1 MTRVSTAGQNQL
13 LLVDVLKQQN
23 RIFETQKQVTS
34 GYKSQ
39 DYQGIASDVV
49 TLQGAKSV
57 LSKTDQF
64 LQTNTELRRI
74 TELQNLSL
82 QGVSDIATNLRTKLI
97 SSLNAG
103 SGIGL
108 RDEIDTLFDAA
119 VNYLNVQDNGRFL
132 FGGTRTDVS
141 PVSAD
146 TPAELEALGAGNA
159 DQAFENNDLKPQARI
174 DESLTV
180 TYGVLA
186 DDVAGPLFQL
196 LQDLMI
202 FSTTNGAFS
211 NPLTPAERDFI
222 ISKIPEANAAFDAA
236 NLEQAKH
243 GVIMKRLEEVAERHI
258 TDKNFLTNFIA
269 DIEEVDVA
277 EAVSRLQRDQ
287 VALEASFRVFAQ
299 LNSLTLLNFL

>member
-1 MTRVSTAGQNQL
+1 MTRVSTAGQNTL
-13 LLVDVLKQQN
+13 LLVDVLKQQT

-57 LSKTDQF
+57 LSKTEQF
-64 LQTNTELRRI
+64 LQTNTELRRV

-82 QGVSDIATNLRTKLI
+82 EGISDIATELKTKLI

-108 RDEIDTLFDAA
+108 RDEIDTMYNSV
-119 VNYLNVQDNGRFL
+119 VNYLTVQDNGRYL
-132 FGGTRTDVS
+132 FGGTRTDV
-141 PVSAD
+141 PPISAN
-146 TPAELEALGAGNA
+146 TSAELEALGAGNA
-159 DQAFENNDLKPQARI
+159 AQAFENNSLKPQARI
-174 DESLTV
+174 DDNLTL

-186 DDVAGPLFQL
+186 SDAAGPLVQL

-202 FSTTNGAFS
+202 FATTNGAFS
-211 NPLTPAERDFI
+211 NPLSNAERDFI
-222 ISKIPEANAAFDAA
+222 ISKVPESGVAFDQV
-236 NLEQAKH
+236 NLAQAQH
-243 GVIMKRLEEVAERHI
+243 GVVMKRLEEVEDRHI
-258 TDKNFLTNFIA
+258 SDKNFLTNFIG

-277 EAVSRLQRDQ
+277 AAVSRLQQDQ
-287 VALEASFRVFAQ
+287 VSLEASFRVFAQ
-299 LNSLTLLNFL
+299 LNNLSLLNFL

>member
-1 MTRVSTAGQNQL
+1 MNRVSTAGQNTL
-13 LLVDVLKQQN
+13 LLVDVLKQQT
-23 RIFETQKQVTS
+23 RIFDTQKQVTS

-57 LSKTDQF
+57 LSKTEQY
-64 LQTNTELRRI
+64 LQTNTELRRV

-82 QGVSDIATNLRTKLI
+82 QGVTDIATQLRTKLI

-108 RDEIDTLFDAA
+108 RDEIDTMYNSV
-119 VNYLNVQDNGRFL
+119 VNYLTVQDNGRYL
-132 FGGTRTDVS
+132 FGGTRTDEA
-141 PVSAD
+141 PINAN

-159 DQAFENNDLKPQARI
+159 DQAFENNQLRPQARV
-174 DESLTV
+174 DDGLTL

-186 DDVAGPLFQL
+186 SDTAGPLLQL

-211 NPLTPAERDFI
+211 NPLSTAERDFI
-222 ISKIPEANAAFDAA
+222 ISKIPESGAAFDQA
-236 NLEQAKH
+236 NLVQAQH
-243 GVIMKRLEEVAERHI
+243 GIIMKRLEEVEDRHI
-258 TDKNFLTNFIA
+258 SDKNFLTNFIG

-277 EAVSRLQRDQ
+277 AAVSRLQQDQ
-287 VALEASFRVFAQ
+287 VSLEASFRVFAQ
-299 LNSLTLLNFL
+299 LNNLSLLNFL